1 MLRETLLIIR
11 LVSKLIFFS
20 VAIRKKS
27 VWFRFLA
34 KCTKRS
40 KIPDTVNYEEKQT
53 VWFRVNSRLILYFT
67 DAVFFHVWNISTYME
82 Q

>member
-20 VAIRKKS
+20 VAIRKRK
-27 VWFRFLA
+27 VFGLDFLQNVQ
-34 KCTKRS
+34 KEVKYL
-40 KIPDTVNYEEKQT
+40 TVNYEEKQT
-53 VWFRVNSRLILYFT
+53 VWFRVISRLILYFT